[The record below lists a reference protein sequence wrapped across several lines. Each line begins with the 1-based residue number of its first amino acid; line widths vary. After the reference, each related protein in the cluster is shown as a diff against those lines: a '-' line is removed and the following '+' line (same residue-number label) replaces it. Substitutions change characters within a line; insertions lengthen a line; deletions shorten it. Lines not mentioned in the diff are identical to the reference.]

1 MGDCEINQEEND
13 TSKTSTEID
22 TDDSTMDEPQEVI
35 EMKHYQL
42 DSNNENLPGIKRQ
55 ETTSETSLCVV
66 RDVLQ
71 DVIKASAEL
80 SDRSIS
86 TETTDSEMDITIDK
100 IDTSSVGQEPETES
114 TNENLDNRIE
124 ISSDSDN
131 REANSA
137 EMEIVILEAQKR
149 KRKNPES
156 RLRDSKKTSP
166 KKDSESV
173 NEKHPG
179 VFVTSNTPPQIV
191 DLPKLRFNKKS
202 DTELNKAILDSLP
215 VIEKLRA
222 LSRTGSLKDDASMSG
237 PQSEVGDNMS
247 DKDSVASGM
256 VTRNLRRKDS
266 RKPPAKTAPKAKKAG
281 LTTRSGKGRGRRN
294 IFKKK
299 PVKSLTATATAT
311 PVTSEKVYFKGQYFH
326 VGDIVSVT
334 NVNDDD
340 IYYAQLK
347 GFLTDEYSDKS
358 AVITWLLPTTASPPP
373 NEGFHPATYIIGPE
387 EELPRKLEVFTFV
400 MHAPGDYFYAR
411 RAPYR
416 TDTRPTETNFTSV
429 RLGPRLRK
437 TVDNKDVYVGIY

>member
-1 MGDCEINQEEND
+1 MESD
-13 TSKTSTEID
+13 TNSKGTEASEDSTEIE
-22 TDDSTMDEPQEVI
+22 TDDSTVENTHDCNELI
-35 EMKHYQL
+35 GN
-42 DSNNENLPGIKRQ
+42 DSNSNDEGLEDKKSQDI
-55 ETTSETSLCVV
+55 SESVV

-80 SDRSIS
+80 SDRS

-100 IDTSSVGQEPETES
+100 VDISPLGKGTEAECRDEKEENPPET
-114 TNENLDNRIE
+114 TA
-124 ISSDSDN
+124 DSDV
-131 REANSA
+131 RESNSG
-137 EMEIVILEAQKR
+137 EMEVVILEETVKR
-149 KRKNPES
+149 KRKKPDTKSKE
-156 RLRDSKKTSP
+156 SKKKSP
-166 KKDSESV
+166 KKESESV

-179 VFVTSNTPPQIV
+179 VFMTSDTPPQIV

-222 LSRTGSLKDDASMSG
+222 LSRAGSVKDDASMSG
-237 PQSEVGDNMS
+237 AQSEVGDNMS

-256 VTRNLRRKDS
+256 VTRNLRRKDG
-266 RKPPAKTAPKAKKAG
+266 RKPPAKATTKAKKTG
-281 LTTRSGKGRGRRN
+281 LTTRSSKGKGRRN

-299 PVKSLTATATAT
+299 PVKSLTATAT
-311 PVTSEKVYFKGQYFH
+311 PVTSDKVYFKGQYLH

-334 NVNDDD
+334 NIDDD
-340 IYYAQLK
+340 IYYAQLR

-373 NEGFHPATYIIGPE
+373 NEGFHPATYIVGPE

-400 MHAPGDYFYAR
+400 MHAPDDYFYNR
-411 RAPYR
+411 KAPYR
-416 TDTRPTETNFTSV
+416 TESRPTGTNYTSV

-437 TVDNKDVYVGIY
+437 TVDNKDIYVGMY